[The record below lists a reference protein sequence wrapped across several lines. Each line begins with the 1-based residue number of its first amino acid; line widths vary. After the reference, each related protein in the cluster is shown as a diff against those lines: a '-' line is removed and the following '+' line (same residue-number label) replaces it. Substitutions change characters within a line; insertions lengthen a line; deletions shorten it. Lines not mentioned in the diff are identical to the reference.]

1 MENLELNERKLEL
14 NERII
19 KLWKENDVEHID
31 FEFQCGG
38 DSMNDTTLIIY
49 DTKGDVV
56 NNDELENYFDNEV
69 YHNVNFYEASDGH
82 YIGESGNVHI
92 ILNNEETDFEYSK
105 DSQSEWCEHTPFTEQ
120 INLTDEEVDF
130 IDKYVS
136 DINGNMSEGDY
147 NINYKV
153 DFIMNDELVEVEE
166 KLMDKIKDYFEN
178 YEPNLENLSEWHTM
192 EIDVTTLDTKNKT
205 IEIEMNFEHYEYRYD
220 D

>member
-1 MENLELNERKLEL
+1 MENLELTERT
-14 NERII
+14 ERII
-19 KLWKENDVEHID
+19 NLWKENDVEYID
-31 FEFQCGG
+31 FEFNCGG
-38 DSMNDTTLIIY
+38 DSMGDTTLNIY
-49 DTKGDVV
+49 DTKGGLV

-69 YHNVNFYEASDGH
+69 YQNVTFYEASDGH

-92 ILNNEETDFEYSK
+92 SLNDEETDFEYSK
-105 DSQSEWCEHTPFTEQ
+105 ESESEWCEHTHFTET

-136 DINGNMSEGDY
+136 DFNGNMAEGDY

-153 DFIMNDELVEVEE
+153 DFIKTDELVEVEE
-166 KLMDKIKDYFEN
+166 KLMNNIQNYFQN
-178 YEPNLENLSEWHTM
+178 YEPNLDNMSDWHTM

-205 IEIEMNFEHYEYRYD
+205 IEIEMSFEHYEYRND

>member
-1 MENLELNERKLEL
+1 MTERT
-14 NERII
+14 ERII
-19 KLWKENDVEHID
+19 NLWKENDVEYID
-31 FEFQCGG
+31 FEFNCGG
-38 DSMNDTTLIIY
+38 DSMGDTTLNIY
-49 DTKGDVV
+49 DTKGGLV

-69 YHNVNFYEASDGH
+69 YQNVTFYEASDGH

-92 ILNNEETDFEYSK
+92 SLNDEETDFEYSK
-105 DSQSEWCEHTPFTEQ
+105 ESESEWCEHTHFTET

-136 DINGNMSEGDY
+136 DFNGNMAEGDY

-153 DFIMNDELVEVEE
+153 DFIKTDELVEVEE
-166 KLMDKIKDYFEN
+166 KLMNNIQNYFQN
-178 YEPNLENLSEWHTM
+178 YEPNLDNMSDWHTM

-205 IEIEMNFEHYEYRYD
+205 IEIEMSFEHYEYRYD

>member
-1 MENLELNERKLEL
+1 MEKLEL
-14 NERII
+14 TERII
-19 KLWKENDVEHID
+19 KLWKENDVEYID

-38 DSMNDTTLIIY
+38 DSMNDTTLNIY
-49 DTKGDVV
+49 DTKGDLVK
-56 NNDELENYFDNEV
+56 NDELENYFDNEV

-92 ILNNEETDFEYSK
+92 SLNDEETDFEYSK
-105 DSQSEWCEHTPFTEQ
+105 ESESEWCEHTTFTET

-153 DFIMNDELVEVEE
+153 DFIKTDELVEVEE
-166 KLMDKIKDYFEN
+166 KLMNNIQNYFEN
-178 YEPNLENLSEWHTM
+178 YEPDLDNLSEWHTM

-205 IEIEMNFEHYEYRYD
+205 IEIEMSFEHYEYRSE
-220 D
+220 

>member
-1 MENLELNERKLEL
+1 MENLEKH
-14 NERII
+14 ERII

-31 FEFQCGG
+31 FEFSCGG

-49 DTKGDVV
+49 DTNGDVV

-82 YIGESGNVHI
+82 YMGESGNVHI
-92 ILNNEETDFEYSK
+92 ILNDEETDFEYSK

-136 DINGNMSEGDY
+136 DINGNSSEGDY
-147 NINYKV
+147 NVNYKV

-178 YEPNLENLSEWHTM
+178 YEPNLSDMSDWHTM

-205 IEIEMNFEHYEYRYD
+205 IEIQMNFEHYEYRYD

>member
-1 MENLELNERKLEL
+1 MDKLEL
-14 NERII
+14 LELQEAII
-19 KLWKENDVEHID
+19 KLWKENDVEYID
-31 FEFQCGG
+31 FEFNCGG
-38 DSMNDTTLIIY
+38 DSMGDTTLNIY
-49 DTKGDVV
+49 DTKGGLV

-69 YHNVNFYEASDGH
+69 YQNVTFYEASDGH

-92 ILNNEETDFEYSK
+92 SLNDEETDFEYSK
-105 DSQSEWCEHTPFTEQ
+105 ESESEWCEHTHFTET

-136 DINGNMSEGDY
+136 DFNGNMAEGDY

-153 DFIMNDELVEVEE
+153 DFIKTDELVEVEE
-166 KLMDKIKDYFEN
+166 KLMNNIQNYFQN
-178 YEPNLENLSEWHTM
+178 YEPNLDNMSDWHTM

-205 IEIEMNFEHYEYRYD
+205 IEIEMSFEHYEYRND

>member
-1 MENLELNERKLEL
+1 MENLERT
-14 NERII
+14 ERII
-19 KLWKENDVEHID
+19 NLWKENDVEYID
-31 FEFQCGG
+31 FEFNCGG
-38 DSMNDTTLIIY
+38 DSMGDTTLNIY
-49 DTKGDVV
+49 DTKGDLV

-92 ILNNEETDFEYSK
+92 SLNDDETDFEYSK
-105 DSQSEWCEHTPFTEQ
+105 ESESEWCEHTPFTET

-130 IDKYVS
+130 VDKYVS

-153 DFIMNDELVEVEE
+153 DFIKTDELVEVEE
-166 KLMDKIKDYFEN
+166 KLMNNIQNYFEN
-178 YEPNLENLSEWHTM
+178 YEPDLDNMSEWHTM

-205 IEIEMNFEHYEYRYD
+205 IEIEMSFEHYVYQPNED
-220 D
+220 

>member
-1 MENLELNERKLEL
+1 MDKLEL
-14 NERII
+14 LELQEAII
-19 KLWKENDVEHID
+19 KLWKENDVEYID
-31 FEFQCGG
+31 FEFNCGG

-49 DTKGDVV
+49 DTKGGLV

-69 YHNVNFYEASDGH
+69 YQNVTFYEASDGH

-92 ILNNEETDFEYSK
+92 SLNDEETDFEYSK
-105 DSQSEWCEHTPFTEQ
+105 ESESEWCEHTHFTET

-136 DINGNMSEGDY
+136 DFNGNMAEGDY

-153 DFIMNDELVEVEE
+153 DFIKTDELVEVEE
-166 KLMDKIKDYFEN
+166 KLMNNIQNYFQN
-178 YEPNLENLSEWHTM
+178 YEPNLDNMSDWHTM

-205 IEIEMNFEHYEYRYD
+205 IEIEMSFEHYEYRYD